1 MVVHLALIIFFESG
15 DSLYFSRFDFLLVVR
30 KLLAGTPN
38 KYCIEVK
45 SEAGSN
51 SDNKIKK
58 MWRLSRSCW
67 LLIFSW
73 TTSLVLFTTEAFVTP
88 TFNNIAVS
96 SKCTIN
102 PTTTTSVSM
111 VNKREIEIRRKIMK
125 LKKEGKIKTDG
136 YDPVDAEIDQDEP
149 DVTMEKLYQQ
159 RQNLKTNVAA
169 DEYADKIKKKLR
181 SSSSSQFETEEKEES
196 YSSSRPTAQL
206 GSLTKSTTDDDSD
219 TTATLDEP
227 NVLDPSFTSD
237 QENNDGDDND
247 EDALDE
253 EDLLELVAQKMDE
266 KRQREE
272 LERQAELNR
281 KRQERTMQQEANDQ
295 KFAGPND
302 PLSKAMKYQ
311 KMKDQSQNTDTTTSL
326 NETTT
331 GTGGAYIK
339 NETAIEDKYRPTRG
353 SWGYFE
359 RPKDISK
366 AYGGGRK
373 IVADD
378 AKIRDFTHFILL

>member
-1 MVVHLALIIFFESG
+1 
-15 DSLYFSRFDFLLVVR
+15 
-30 KLLAGTPN
+30 
-38 KYCIEVK
+38 
-45 SEAGSN
+45 
-51 SDNKIKK
+51 
-58 MWRLSRSCW
+58 
-67 LLIFSW
+67 
-73 TTSLVLFTTEAFVTP
+73 
-88 TFNNIAVS
+88 
-96 SKCTIN
+96 
-102 PTTTTSVSM
+102 
-111 VNKREIEIRRKIMK
+111 
-125 LKKEGKIKTDG
+125 
-136 YDPVDAEIDQDEP
+136 
-149 DVTMEKLYQQ
+149 
-159 RQNLKTNVAA
+159 
-169 DEYADKIKKKLR
+169 
-181 SSSSSQFETEEKEES
+181 
-196 YSSSRPTAQL
+196 
-206 GSLTKSTTDDDSD
+206 
-219 TTATLDEP
+219 
-227 NVLDPSFTSD
+227 
-237 QENNDGDDND
+237 
-247 EDALDE
+247 
-253 EDLLELVAQKMDE
+253 MDE

-326 NETTT
+326 NKTTT
-331 GTGGAYIK
+331 GTGGTYIK